1 MLQFVLRPTDYR
13 GPVAGNCLGKGR
25 ASATVCAL
33 GQIITNSPFAHFFI
47 LLFMCECHPLPDRD
61 SIYTAFM
68 RVAFAWQ
75 MFLQGLHAHVFRLKS
90 RSAEALLQGAE

>member
-13 GPVAGNCLGKGR
+13 GPVAGNCLGKGG
-25 ASATVCAL
+25 APATVCAL
-33 GQIITNSPFAHFFI
+33 GQIITNSPLGHFFI
-47 LLFMCECHPLPDRD
+47 LLFMCECHSLPDRD

-75 MFLQGLHAHVFRLKS
+75 MFLQGLHARGFRLRS
-90 RSAEALLQGAE
+90 RFAEALLQGAE